1 MKYIKFKLPEKNT
14 ETKKN
19 GIVKNYIWKI
29 IEYVLRKIIP
39 ESNPTNGKL
48 IDDVEFWLIECEI
61 ESGIPVR
68 EIGID
73 RNENVIL
80 KMPHKKDY
88 GYWTDEDLLLKDF
101 VEKFHA
107 IEIKKNDFEENWK
120 KLIKNKKRTHN
131 SGLLQWLLPD
141 FPTENPLLNGM
152 FCYICNGLVLVQRH

>member
-1 MKYIKFKLPEKNT
+1 MVSDQKPPQHKAGGTLCVTLENRNFKIEMKYIKFKLPEKNT
-14 ETKKN
+14 ETEKN

-120 KLIKNKKRTHN
+120 KIN
-131 SGLLQWLLPD
+131 
-141 FPTENPLLNGM
+141 
-152 FCYICNGLVLVQRH
+152 